1 MVLNIDSQDTAM
13 NINTL
18 LLCNDPKIIADS
30 PRQGLSIERIFELN
44 MQAFE
49 DKDDFVPI
57 LQKHGQQYPPISLYY
72 LQHSPK
78 ARKAQ
83 VVIEFLWEKTG
94 K

>member
-1 MVLNIDSQDTAM
+1 
-13 NINTL
+13 
-18 LLCNDPKIIADS
+18 
-30 PRQGLSIERIFELN
+30 

-57 LQKHGQQYPPISLYY
+57 LQKHGRQYPPISLYY